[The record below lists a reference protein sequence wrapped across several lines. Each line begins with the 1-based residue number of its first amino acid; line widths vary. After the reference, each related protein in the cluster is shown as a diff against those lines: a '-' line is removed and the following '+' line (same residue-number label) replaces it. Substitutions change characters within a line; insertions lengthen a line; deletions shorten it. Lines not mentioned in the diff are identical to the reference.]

1 MSAIRTILVTGS
13 NQGASLCLGMHTVH
27 QLAATPNVLVFMG
40 SRKVAAAEEALA
52 KFSADVAASSS
63 VVPVQLD
70 ITDAA
75 SIKNAHAFVV
85 EHLKGKGLTGLDV
98 LINNAAI
105 AIPSFA
111 ETFGVNII
119 GTAAVTEALRPLLN
133 KGGAIL
139 NISSTLGSLAWHTE
153 RPPPPVYGAYSA
165 SKSALNSLTLQW
177 AIEEEAKG
185 SGIRV
190 VSICPGFNATNLNH
204 YTGTM
209 SPTEGCKVIVNTA
222 LEKGGRSGVFI
233 NKEGDVKW

>member
-1 MSAIRTILVTGS
+1 MSTIRTIFVTGS
-13 NQGASLCLGMHTVH
+13 NQGLGMHTVH
-27 QLAATPNVLVFMG
+27 QLVATSNVLVLMG

-70 ITDAA
+70 ITDAT
-75 SIKNAHAFVV
+75 SIKSAHAFVA
-85 EHLKGKGLTGLDV
+85 EHLKGKGLAGLDV

-105 AIPSFA
+105 AVPSFA
-111 ETFGVNII
+111 ETFVVNII
-119 GTAAVTEALRPLLN
+119 GTAAVTAALRPLLN

-139 NISSTLGSLAWHTE
+139 NISSSLGSLAYHTD

-204 YTGTM
+204 YSGTT

-222 LEKGGRSGVFI
+222 LEKEGRSGVFF
-233 NKEGDVKW
+233 NKAGDIKW